1 MMKSGSL
8 LIIKTGS
15 TLPSLL
21 AGKGD
26 FEDWVLA
33 GMVIGG
39 DQVSIVDVRD
49 GTPFPVYDVLSG
61 VVITGSHS
69 MVTDHDPW
77 SERTAAWLA
86 GAVEKQIPI
95 LGICYGHQLLAY
107 ALGGK
112 VGDNPNGHEYGTV
125 EVRLNENAHQD
136 PLLGGLPN
144 PIKMHTSHAQSVL
157 ELPARARLLASSDM
171 DQHQAFVAG
180 ECAWGVQFHPEFDA
194 EATRGYIRHSRSV
207 LLAEQQDPDRLIE
220 QSTDTP
226 YGSQILQQFVQFTH
240 RRKT

>member
-1 MMKSGSL
+1 MRQI

-21 AGKGD
+21 ASKGD

-33 GMVIGG
+33 GMGIG
-39 DQVSIVDVRD
+39 DDPVSIVDVRD
-49 GTPFPVYDVLSG
+49 GSPLPAYNETSS

-69 MVTDHDPW
+69 MVSDHDDW

-86 GAVEKQIPI
+86 GAVERQIPI

-125 EVRLNENAHQD
+125 EVRLNEHARQD

-144 PIKMHTSHAQSVL
+144 PLKLHVSHTQSVL
-157 ELPARARLLASSDM
+157 
-171 DQHQAFVAG
+171 
-180 ECAWGVQFHPEFDA
+180 GVC
-194 EATRGYIRHSRSV
+194 
-207 LLAEQQDPDRLIE
+207 
-220 QSTDTP
+220 
-226 YGSQILQQFVQFTH
+226 
-240 RRKT
+240 